1 MRGGCSLIE
10 EFLLKGKLVPNDR
23 PCDTELGDT
32 WFGQSVAWCPTEGL
46 LAVGA
51 PAHDTWDSCDE
62 DTGAV
67 YIYEDK
73 KTIV

>member
-23 PCDTELGDT
+23 PNDTELWNT
-32 WFGQSVAWCPTEGL
+32 YFGESVAWCPTGGL

-51 PAHDTWDSCDE
+51 PVHDSCDSNPE
-62 DTGAV
+62 DNTGAV
-67 YIYEDK
+67 YIYK
-73 KTIV
+73 KNDDS